1 MIKLIALQALPWRN
15 WGQWENPCE
24 GISLQCRHWGG
35 LMVPIQGVPPRGLI
49 SQSGSTILR
58 TMVWTRTGSCLLCP
72 THRGGLMGRGQ
83 GGYCLKK
90 ASKVWVT
97 GLKPANPHIISRQSA
112 NLPMG
117 MRSNCEGDYL

>member
-24 GISLQCRHWGG
+24 GISLQCRHWGW
-35 LMVPIQGVPPRGLI
+35 LMVPIQCVPPEGLFRNQAQ
-49 SQSGSTILR
+49 QSCARWCGPHR
-58 TMVWTRTGSCLLCP
+58 VLLAVR
-72 THRGGLMGRGQ
+72 HRGGLMGRGQ

-97 GLKPANPHIISRQSA
+97 GLKPANPHIIR
-112 NLPMG
+112 G
-117 MRSNCEGDYL
+117 KV